1 MAAPQG
7 IPQQPGVTQHLMI
20 ASPQQYPQMSPPA
33 YMPTTQPI
41 GSTPPQAFMVTNNQQ
56 MPSAP
61 VSVPSGNL
69 APSSGDPGASLGNTQ
84 QVAES
89 TSPAPATA
97 EPVVSGQVAENP
109 QNWQTFQ

>member
-7 IPQQPGVTQHLMI
+7 IPQQQHLLI

-56 MPSAP
+56 TPSAP
-61 VSVPSGNL
+61 TVTVPPGNL
-69 APSSGDPGASLGNTQ
+69 TPSSGNAGASAANTQ
-84 QVAES
+84 QVAAES
-89 TSPAPATA
+89 TSPAPVTA
-97 EPVVSGQVAENP
+97 EPVVDGKVAENP